1 MTPDF
6 SDQSRAVRA
15 GEELDAAKLTA
26 YLHGH
31 LADPVAGE
39 IFVEQFPSGFSN
51 LTYLIRLDDEEF
63 VLRRP
68 PAGAQVKSGHDMA
81 REYRVLSN
89 LRTVFEKVPRAL
101 LYCDDETVIGAP
113 FYLMERVRGVII
125 RPGVTKG
132 LSLPGNTVDGLTRAF
147 VGNLADI
154 HAVDFAA
161 CGLGDL
167 GHPEGYVRRQVDGW
181 TKRYATAWTD
191 EVPEM
196 ERAAAWLF
204 DHQPTESGAA
214 LIHNDYKF
222 DNVVLDQSDL
232 SRILAVLDWE
242 MATIGDPLMDFGT
255 ALGYWI
261 DADDPEEWRNASM
274 GLTRLPGQMSRREMA
289 QLYATASGRDVS
301 GLVFYY
307 AFALFKTGVIVQQIY
322 KRYRLGF
329 TTDER
334 FAGLDAVVRAC
345 GQMAMRAIE
354 KQRIDGLG

>member
-1 MTPDF
+1 MDNSLT
-6 SDQSRAVRA
+6 DQSRPVRA
-15 GEELDAAKLTA
+15 GEELDAARLGD
-26 YLHGH
+26 YLRQH
-31 LADPVAGE
+31 LQSAPDGE
-39 IFVEQFPSGFSN
+39 ILVEQFPSGFSN
-51 LTYLIRLDDEEF
+51 LTYLIRVGESEF

-68 PAGAQVKSGHDMA
+68 PAGARVKSGHDMA
-81 REYRVLSN
+81 REFRVLSN
-89 LRTVFEKVPRAL
+89 LRTVYEKVPRAM
-101 LYCDDETVIGAP
+101 LYCDDEAVIGAP
-113 FYLMERVRGVII
+113 FYLMERVNGLII
-125 RPGVTKG
+125 RPHLVHDLK
-132 LSLPGNTVDGLTRAF
+132 LQHETVDELTWAF
-147 VGNLADI
+147 VRNLSEI
-154 HAVDFAA
+154 HAVDYAG

-167 GHPEGYVRRQVDGW
+167 GHPDGYVSRQVAGW
-181 TKRYATAWTD
+181 TKRYAAARTD

-196 ERAAAWLF
+196 ERAAAWLS
-204 DHQPTESGAA
+204 DHQPEESGAA
-214 LIHNDYKF
+214 LVHNDYKF
-222 DNVVLDQSDL
+222 DNVVVAQNDL

-261 DADDPEEWRNASM
+261 DADDPAEWQNASM

-289 QLYATASGRDVS
+289 QLYASASDRDVS

-329 TTDER
+329 TKDER

-354 KQRIDGLG
+354 KQRIDALG

>member
-1 MTPDF
+1 MTDRVLDKTRP
-6 SDQSRAVRA
+6 VRA
-15 GEELDAAKLTA
+15 GEELDVAKLTA
-26 YLHGH
+26 YLREH
-31 LADPVAGE
+31 LANAGTGGLL
-39 IFVEQFPSGFSN
+39 VEQFPSGFSN

-81 REYRVLSN
+81 REFRVLSN

-101 LYCDDETVIGAP
+101 LYCEDETVIGAP

-125 RPGVTKG
+125 RPGVSKG
-132 LSLPGNTVDGLTRAF
+132 LKLEHDTVDGLTRAF
-147 VGNLADI
+147 VGNLSDI
-154 HAVDFAA
+154 HAVDYDG
-161 CGLGDL
+161 CGLGNL
-167 GHPEGYVRRQVDGW
+167 GHPDSYVSRQVEGW
-181 TKRYATAWTD
+181 TKRYAAARTD
-191 EVPEM
+191 NVPEM
-196 ERAAAWLF
+196 ENAAAWLSE
-204 DHQPTESGAA
+204 HQPAESGAA

-232 SRILAVLDWE
+232 FRILAVLDWE

-261 DADDPEEWRNASM
+261 DADDPEVWRNASM

-307 AFALFKTGVIVQQIY
+307 PFALFKTGVIVQQIY